1 MIYCNKC
8 QWKARLSNIIDKLCA
23 NNSNAVFIQKGEKI
37 FNDYSSYEEVY
48 KILLFKTIFKMYI
61 IFYISIIRNT
71 SFFIEI
77 CNSCKNQLVVTFKNN
92 TNQWSTKIL

>member
-37 FNDYSSYEEVY
+37 SNDYSSYHEVY
-48 KILLFKTIFKMYI
+48 KISHVQTNIQNVYNIYI
-61 IFYISIIRNT
+61 IRKKSI
-71 SFFIEI
+71 FIEI
-77 CNSCKNQLVVTFKNN
+77 YNSCKDQIVVTFKND